1 MSIYAIIGGKY
12 YFTEGYTMAD
22 NNVGEGYP
30 RMEIML
36 GNEAVARG
44 AYEAGVKFVSS
55 YPGTPSTEITETIA
69 KYDEVACEWAPNEKV
84 GAEAAIGASI
94 RGARAMTCMKHVGM
108 NVCADPLFTASYSG
122 VNGGLVFC
130 VADDPGMHS
139 SQNEQDSRHYAR
151 ASKVPMLEPS
161 DSKECR
167 DFTKYAFELSE
178 KYDTP
183 VIMRLH
189 TRVSHSRS
197 IVQVNKPEDITVK
210 EYTKDPAKYVMMP
223 ANALK
228 KHIAVEDRTRKI
240 IEDTQANGGEAG
252 MHRVEMRDTKLGI
265 ITAGAAY
272 QYVRDAVPDASV
284 LKLGMVWPLPE
295 GLIRDFASK
304 VDRLVIVEE
313 LDPFI
318 ENEVKAMG
326 IECEGKELFTLL
338 YEYSAAMIRKA
349 LTDLPL
355 PVKSIDTDKLPAAPG
370 RPPVLCAGC
379 PHKGLFLALHR
390 LKVTV
395 TGDIG
400 CYTLGALPPMQAVDA
415 VICMGASV
423 GMAHGFDKATDGEA
437 SSNTV
442 GVIGDSTFLHS
453 GITNLMNAVYNESSI
468 TLIILDNSI
477 TGMTGH
483 QQNPSTGYNIR
494 LEKAPQVSLEK
505 LCESVGVYPENIRV
519 VDPVDTFGTEQVIK
533 EELGKKTVSV
543 IIARRPCALI
553 PTGRAKKGINV
564 EVDYDKCK
572 KCGACGRIMCPAL
585 IMGEDRMPVIDT
597 EACNNCGLCVNM
609 CRFDALKKGAE

>member
-1 MSIYAIIGGKY
+1 MK
-12 YFTEGYTMAD
+12 
-22 NNVGEGYP
+22 
-30 RMEIML
+30 EIML

-69 KYDEVACEWAPNEKV
+69 KYQEVACEWAPNEKV
-84 GAEAAIGASI
+84 GAESAIGCSI
-94 RGARAMTCMKHVGM
+94 RGGRAMTCMKHVGM
-108 NVCADPLFTASYSG
+108 NVCADPLFTVSYSG

-151 ASKVPMLEPS
+151 ASKVPMFEPS
-161 DSKECR
+161 DSDECR
-167 DFTKYAFELSE
+167 RFTKYAFEFSE

-183 VIMRLH
+183 VIIRLH

-197 IVQVNKPEDITVK
+197 VTETEDPKAQEIRSY
-210 EYTKDPAKYVMMP
+210 EKDPKKYVMMP
-223 ANALK
+223 ANAIG
-228 KHIAVEDRTRKI
+228 KHVVVENRTKTIIADCDADPEGT
-240 IEDTQANGGEAG
+240 GL
-252 MHRVEMRDTKLGI
+252 HRIEMRDTKLGI

-272 QYVRDAVPDASV
+272 QYVRDGAPDASV

-295 GLIRDFASK
+295 KTIRDFASK

-313 LDPFI
+313 LDPFLETEI
-318 ENEVKAMG
+318 KAMG

-338 YEYSAAMIRKA
+338 GEYSTRMVRAA

-355 PVKSIDTDKLPAAPG
+355 PKKAFDLSALPTPPG

-379 PHKGLFLALHR
+379 PHKGLFLALKR
-390 LKVTV
+390 LKVNV

-423 GMAHGFDKATDGEA
+423 GMAHGFDKATDGA
-437 SSNTV
+437 DSRNTV

-453 GITNLMNAVYNESSI
+453 GITNLMNAVYNQSSM
-468 TLIILDNSI
+468 TLVILDNSI

-483 QQNPSTGYNIR
+483 QQNPSTGKNIR
-494 LEKAPQVSLEK
+494 LEAAPQVSLEK
-505 LCESVGVYPENIRV
+505 LCESVGVLPEAVRV
-519 VDPVDTFGTEQVIK
+519 VDPVDTYETEKVIK
-533 EELGKKTVSV
+533 EELARETVSV
-543 IIARRPCALI
+543 VIARRPCALI
-553 PTGRAKKGINV
+553 PTGRAVKGINV
-564 EVDYDKCK
+564 EVDFEKCK

-585 IMGEDRMPVIDT
+585 VMGEDKTPVIDT
-597 EACNNCGLCVNM
+597 ESCNNCGLCVNM
-609 CRFDALKKGAE
+609 CKFGALRKGGEA